1 MCATD
6 ALNGLYSLQARGAGA
21 SAPLLTGGSRLNT
34 VLDKPALASLTG
46 RLYVRRH
53 LAPGTV

>member
-1 MCATD
+1 M
-6 ALNGLYSLQARGAGA
+6 NGLYSLQARGAGA